1 MNDCGMPNRMNSIA
15 SIIHSDASDTAM
27 HSSSPVDNMITL
39 GYYDMYI
46 QVQYL
51 LTFMVI
57 TPREIAW
64 PLRVPMKGLIKLCLA
79 IKREDEQG
87 GSKTYTRA
95 YP

>member
-1 MNDCGMPNRMNSIA
+1 MKID
-15 SIIHSDASDTAM
+15 DFT
-27 HSSSPVDNMITL
+27 VITL

-57 TPREIAW
+57 TLRERVW
-64 PLRVPMKGLIKLCLA
+64 PLRVPMNGFIKLCLG